1 MSRVCRTKKMYVD
14 TLKDLMSAREDF
26 KDLEYHRD
34 NTTNEEYL
42 FLHNVIGYV
51 FMFNITG
58 YTEAEIFHA
67 MAMVECG
74 EEPACRITD
83 KAELLRLG
91 KLFND

>member
-14 TLKDLMSAREDF
+14 NLKELMSAREDF
-26 KDLEYHRD
+26 KDLVYHRD
-34 NTTNEEYL
+34 NTNNQEYL
-42 FLHNVIGYV
+42 FLENIIGYV

-58 YTEAEIFHA
+58 YTEAEIWHA

-74 EEPACRITD
+74 EEPPCRITE

-91 KLFND
+91 KLFNQ